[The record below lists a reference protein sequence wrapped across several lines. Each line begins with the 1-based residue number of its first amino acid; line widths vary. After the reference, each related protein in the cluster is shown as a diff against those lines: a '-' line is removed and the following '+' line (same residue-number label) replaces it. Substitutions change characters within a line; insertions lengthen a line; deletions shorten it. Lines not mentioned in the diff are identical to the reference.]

1 MTPPP
6 SGSEGFVF
14 DAVRFELP
22 LIGLACD
29 LVCLGLIPSRCVSM
43 LVPVPSGAPRWTSAA
58 QRSRLRDRHFAPRPS
73 VSMLG
78 LSRLSVRRTPTPGSS
93 SPRHISPRTLSK
105 VTFHH
110 VRCRVQASSC
120 LASGRSCVSAR
131 SRWLQMAEATPL
143 AAGTD
148 TLAAGTVSGDVGDV
162 ERSSADPCVPSACS
176 PRGKMPWG
184 VPNSATGPG
193 KLPS

>member
-1 MTPPP
+1 
-6 SGSEGFVF
+6 
-14 DAVRFELP
+14 
-22 LIGLACD
+22 
-29 LVCLGLIPSRCVSM
+29 
-43 LVPVPSGAPRWTSAA
+43 
-58 QRSRLRDRHFAPRPS
+58 
-73 VSMLG
+73 MLG

-148 TLAAGTVSGDVGDV
+148 TLAAGTVSGDEGDEERTSDHPR
-162 ERSSADPCVPSACS
+162 ERSSRPV
-176 PRGKMPWG
+176 
-184 VPNSATGPG
+184 
-193 KLPS
+193 